1 MPMVAMT
8 GIGHHAGEALEHTP
22 AYSGKRRRNEIFN
35 RWTMKPTHRFG
46 CLMIVLMLVLAGCH
60 RKPDEALIRQGI
72 DVAAQATEQVDA
84 SALLGQL
91 TDDFAGNNGDMN
103 RQDIGNLLRLA
114 KFRGETLHAVLGPVD
129 VEPRGERYVAD
140 FTVTLTSGGKIFPSQ
155 LGVYKVETAWRREG
169 HDWRCYEATW
179 TQQL

>member
-1 MPMVAMT
+1 
-8 GIGHHAGEALEHTP
+8 
-22 AYSGKRRRNEIFN
+22 
-35 RWTMKPTHRFG
+35 MKPTYRFG
-46 CLMIVLMLVLAGCH
+46 CLMTVLLLALTGCH
-60 RKPDEALIRQGI
+60 RKPDEVVIRQGI
-72 DVAAQATEQVDA
+72 DAAVQAAEQEDV
-84 SALLGQL
+84 SALLGEL
-91 TDDFAGNNGDMN
+91 TDDFGGNNNEMS
-103 RQDIGNLLRLA
+103 RQDLGNLLRLA
-114 KFRGETLHAVLGPVD
+114 KLRGETLHAVLGPVD

>member
-1 MPMVAMT
+1 MVAT
-8 GIGHHAGEALEHTP
+8 AGIGHHAGEALEHTL
-22 AYSGKRRRNEIFN
+22 AYSSKRRRSDISS
-35 RWTMKPTHRFG
+35 RWTMKATYRFG
-46 CLMIVLMLVLAGCH
+46 SLMIALVLALAGCH
-60 RKPDEALIRQGI
+60 RKPDEAVIRQSI
-72 DVAAQATEQVDA
+72 DAAVQATEQEDR
-84 SALLGQL
+84 SALLDPL
-91 TDDFAGNNGDMN
+91 TDDFDGNSNAMS
-103 RQDIGNLLRLA
+103 RQDMGNLLRLA

-129 VEPRGERYVAD
+129 VEPRGDRYVAD

>member
-1 MPMVAMT
+1 
-8 GIGHHAGEALEHTP
+8 
-22 AYSGKRRRNEIFN
+22 
-35 RWTMKPTHRFG
+35 MKPMHRMG
-46 CLMIVLMLVLAGCH
+46 GLLMVLAVVLAGCH
-60 RKPDEALIRQGI
+60 RKPDEVLIRQGI
-72 DVAAQATEQVDA
+72 DAAVQAAGQEDA
-84 SALLGQL
+84 SGLLGQL
-91 TDDFAGNNGDMN
+91 TDDFDGNSNAMS

-140 FTVTLTSGGKIFPSQ
+140 FTVTLSSGGKIFPSQ

-169 HDWRCYEATW
+169 RDWRCYEATW